1 MNNMSE
7 TNTSRKGYFSNRR
20 RREKLLEYDMLHIS
34 SDSDI
39 NYDLSF
45 DSEDSDRFN
54 YDIPV
59 DNTNNY
65 SSSTEG
71 SDSEYDSDSQYNDD
85 IDNFIKHVNTT
96 IEQESF
102 LDQIKSWVIKN
113 RISRETTNELLS
125 ILKNNGH
132 SIPSDYRTI
141 LNIPKSIETQSKCG
155 GKYIYILV

>member
-1 MNNMSE
+1 MITNNCIFKLFKASMNNMSE
-7 TNTSRKGYFSNRR
+7 TNTSRKRYFSNRR

-45 DSEDSDRFN
+45 DSEDSDRVN

-85 IDNFIKHVNTT
+85 IDNLIKHVNTT
-96 IEQESF
+96 IEQE
-102 LDQIKSWVIKN
+102 
-113 RISRETTNELLS
+113 
-125 ILKNNGH
+125 
-132 SIPSDYRTI
+132 
-141 LNIPKSIETQSKCG
+141 
-155 GKYIYILV
+155 